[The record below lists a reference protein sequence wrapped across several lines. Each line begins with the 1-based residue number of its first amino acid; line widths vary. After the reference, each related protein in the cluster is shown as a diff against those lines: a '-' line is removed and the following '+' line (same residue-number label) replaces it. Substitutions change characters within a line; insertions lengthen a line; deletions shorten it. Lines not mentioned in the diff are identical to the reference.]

1 MECRSGRRLC
11 CVRGGDLVNFKPV
24 SQDQLDLIRNNPAMS
39 IDLAESLNNETLVQL
54 DTFSRLSHDRWQSI
68 KYSRYGYEQL
78 FIWAGIASNL
88 LLSLL
93 LALCIARTSCKT
105 PSSQVIIN
113 GKEDNNSVSIKIAE
127 LRDRLVGLEGELLC
141 LQSIPMSESTL
152 F

>member
-1 MECRSGRRLC
+1 M
-11 CVRGGDLVNFKPV
+11 VNFKPV
-24 SQDQLDLIRNNPAMS
+24 SQDQLDLIRNNSAMS

-68 KYSRYGYEQL
+68 KYSMYGYEQL

-93 LALCIARTSCKT
+93 LALCIARTSCKK
-105 PSSQVIIN
+105 SQSQVIIN
-113 GKEDNNSVSIKIAE
+113 GKEDKNTVSIEIAE

-141 LQSIPMSESTL
+141 LQNIPMSESTHSPRIQEIEMDE
-152 F
+152 